1 MKKTVL
7 GLYLQPEWKMLRED
21 RAIWRSLELRQ
32 GLLPREMPSESGKWA
47 LWGIQGSWNNNY
59 HPWTLQTGCWAGD
72 ETLGNRILFCL
83 KHLTKT
89 LSSSGGIPGIPLLQD
104 SSPSLGSSRLP
115 ERLRV
120 LHWGGSQG
128 VPFPGPSGATGAP
141 RGTPCLSEGETVNY
155 PAQAAVPSLQ
165 TAQQLLTERARGAC
179 RRHPRSSWEMQHCHI
194 SSSLYYVLVRF
205 FSPSALPKPP

>member
-1 MKKTVL
+1 MSQGNGRCGESRGVETTIIT
-7 GLYLQPEWKMLRED
+7 PERYK
-21 RAIWRSLELRQ
+21 RAAGQETKPWETAFYSVCQE
-32 GLLPREMPSESGKWA
+32 
-47 LWGIQGSWNNNY
+47 GSSC
-59 HPWTLQTGCWAGD
+59 P
-72 ETLGNRILFCL
+72 

-104 SSPSLGSSRLP
+104 SSPCLGSSRLP

-120 LHWGGSQG
+120 LHRGGSQG
-128 VPFPGPSGATGAP
+128 PPFPGPSGATGAP
-141 RGTPCLSEGETVNY
+141 RDTPCLSEGETVNY
-155 PAQAAVPSLQ
+155 PAQAPVPSLQ